1 MNEYLLPLLGGLL
14 IGLAVT
20 IMLLFNGRVVGISG
34 IIAGLIKP
42 QKNDTFWRL
51 NFVLGMLIG
60 GLLLNLTW
68 PTVFQN
74 ALEIS
79 NVQLIIAGIFVG
91 FGTLLGNGCTSGHGV
106 CGISRF
112 SPRSLI
118 ATVIFMSTGILIV
131 YFVRKLGFFI

>member
-1 MNEYLLPLLGGLL
+1 MNEFLLPLLGGLL

-42 QKNDTFWRL
+42 QQQDTLWRFT
-51 NFVLGMLIG
+51 FVLGIVIG
-60 GLLLNLTW
+60 GLILNFSW
-68 PTVFQN
+68 PSVFQN
-74 ALEIS
+74 TIVAS
-79 NVQLIIAGIFVG
+79 NMQIIIAGFLVG

-106 CGISRF
+106 CGISRL

-118 ATVIFMSTGILIV
+118 ATFVFMLTGIVAVFI
-131 YFVRKLGFFI
+131 FRKFGLFI

>member
-1 MNEYLLPLLGGLL
+1 MNEFLLPLLGGVL

-42 QKNDTFWRL
+42 QQQDTLWRF
-51 NFVLGMLIG
+51 NFVLGLVIG
-60 GLLLNLTW
+60 GLILNFSW
-68 PTVFQN
+68 PSVFQN
-74 ALEIS
+74 TIVAS
-79 NVQLIIAGIFVG
+79 NTQIIIAGLLVG

-106 CGISRF
+106 CGISRL

-118 ATVIFMSTGILIV
+118 ATFVFMFTGIVAVFI
-131 YFVRKLGFFI
+131 FRKFGLFI

>member
-42 QKNDTFWRL
+42 QKDDTFWRL
-51 NFVLGMLIG
+51 NFVLGMMIG

-74 ALEIS
+74 ALETS

>member
-1 MNEYLLPLLGGLL
+1 MNEFLLPLLGGLL

-51 NFVLGMLIG
+51 NFVLGMMIG

-74 ALEIS
+74 SLEIS